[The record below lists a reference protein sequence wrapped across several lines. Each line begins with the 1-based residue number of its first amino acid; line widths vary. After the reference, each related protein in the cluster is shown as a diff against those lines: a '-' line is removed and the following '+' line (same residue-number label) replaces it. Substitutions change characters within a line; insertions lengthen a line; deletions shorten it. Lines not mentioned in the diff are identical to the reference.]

1 MRCRGTNRIRG
12 GICSSD
18 HGGAAGRASPQSP
31 LYCRKRLSYLRAFR
45 ALDRACDPEQ
55 DAHALAITTAQMTA
69 MATSPGIPP
78 CRGKFSTLVEALEA
92 AAGGP
97 AGMNFHDSRGGL
109 VEALN
114 YSRLAAEARVAG
126 GRMLALGLAPGDRVG
141 LVAETEGDF
150 VRAFMGA
157 MLAGLVPSPMP
168 LPTAFGVR
176 AEYAAQLRRIAAVA
190 DASAVILAEPY
201 RALVGD
207 ALAEAGPAYIGPL
220 DGLPAA
226 AEPLPT
232 GPRDPDTLAYLQFS
246 SGTTGAPRGVAVTHR
261 GLMANL
267 HGMAQA
273 LDVGRE
279 DRGVSWLPFYHDMG
293 LVGCMLLPLATQMTI
308 DYLATRDFV
317 RRPGLWPTIMSRAR
331 ATLSYAPSFGFQL
344 AAQRSRLHE
353 PLDLSAW
360 RIAGVGGDMVKTGNL
375 DEFAEVFAPH
385 GFCPDSYLVSY
396 GMAEL
401 TLGLTFSAPGRGY
414 RADLLLSAPLERDIA
429 ERASTGIDGA
439 RAFARCGVPLP
450 EHEVEIRDD
459 AGRRLADFHVGR
471 VFARGPSK
479 MKGYFRDPA
488 ATAEILSGDGWLE
501 TGDKGYLAEG
511 ELVIT
516 GRSKDLIIINGRNIW
531 PQDIEWTLEHR
542 VDSLREGGVAA
553 FSIDDGSAER
563 LGVVLQTARS
573 DPDERDSLR
582 SEADRLIRQLFG
594 LAPEICFSR
603 PGLLPRTSS
612 GKLSRSQVRE
622 MHRAGRFER

>member
-1 MRCRGTNRIRG
+1 MN
-12 GICSSD
+12 
-18 HGGAAGRASPQSP
+18 
-31 LYCRKRLSYLRAFR
+31 CRKRLSYLSAFR

-55 DAHALAITTAQMTA
+55 DVYAPATTTTQMTE
-69 MATSPGIPP
+69 MATSPGVPLR
-78 CRGKFSTLVEALEA
+78 RGQFSTVVEALEA

-97 AGMNFHDSRGGL
+97 AGMNFHDARGGL
-109 VEALN
+109 VEALG

-176 AEYAAQLRRIAAVA
+176 AEYAAQLRRIAMVA
-190 DASAVILAEPY
+190 DASAVILGEPY

-207 ALAEAGPAYIGPL
+207 ALAEDGPAYIGPL
-220 DGLPAA
+220 DGLPTAA
-226 AEPLPT
+226 QPLPA
-232 GPRDPDTLAYLQFS
+232 GPPDPDALAYLQFS
-246 SGTTGAPRGVAVTHR
+246 SGTTRAPRGVAVTHR
-261 GLMANL
+261 ALMANL
-267 HGMAQA
+267 EGMARA
-273 LDVGRE
+273 LDVGRQE
-279 DRGVSWLPFYHDMG
+279 RGVSWLPFYHDMG
-293 LVGCMLLPLATQMTI
+293 LVGCMLLPIAIQMTI

-317 RRPGLWPTIMSRAR
+317 RRPGLWPTLISRGR

-344 AAQRSRLHE
+344 AAQRSRLGE

-360 RIAGVGGDMVKTGNL
+360 RVAGVGGDMVKAGNL
-375 DEFAEVFAPH
+375 DEFAEVFGPH
-385 GFCPDSYLVSY
+385 GFRPESYVVSY

-401 TLGLTFSAPGRGY
+401 TLGLTFCAPGRGY
-414 RADLLLSAPLERDIA
+414 RADFLLSGPLERDIA
-429 ERASTGIDGA
+429 ECASTGVDGA
-439 RAFARCGVPLP
+439 RAFVRCGVPLP
-450 EHEVEIRDD
+450 GHEVEIRDD
-459 AGRRLADFHVGR
+459 AGRRLGDFRIGR
-471 VFARGPSK
+471 VFARGPS
-479 MKGYFRDPA
+479 MMQGYFRDPA
-488 ATAEILSGDGWLE
+488 ATAEVLSGDGWLE

-531 PQDIEWTLEHR
+531 PQDIEWNLEHR
-542 VDSLREGGVAA
+542 VDRLREGGVAA
-553 FSIDDGSAER
+553 FSIEDGSAER

-582 SEADRLIRQLFG
+582 SETDRLIRQLFG
-594 LAPEICFSR
+594 LAPEIFFIR

-612 GKLSRSQVRE
+612 GKLSRSKVRE